1 MRRKTVR
8 SILALIVVGAFS
20 FLAGCGGN
28 NGSTPVGVPTPP
40 PAGQNI
46 VPISVNGGPLV
57 TANPPQ
63 AYVNGAFVSVN
74 ICLPGTA
81 TCQTIDDV
89 LVDTGSFGLRLLA
102 SQVTIN
108 PPPLTDG
115 NGNTLND
122 CAQFQDNSFLWGTVA
137 PVDVKMASEVAS
149 ATSVQLIATPPAGT
163 YSIPPGCTGTNED
176 TQSTLG
182 ANGILGVG
190 PEPFDCGEACDPVDN
205 TTGTPPPVYYLCST
219 VNGCTPTFVSC
230 GAVCGDSQANSQ
242 LTNPVFNFTGDNNG
256 VIVELPAV
264 NSTAASVSGSLIF
277 GIGTQ
282 SNNALGSASILQL
295 DSSDNFTTVFS
306 GQTLNMSFID
316 SGSNG
321 LAFPNGIESNF
332 PGGTIPICTVNPPFY
347 CPATPT
353 AFSATNESGSVNS
366 AVNFSVDNADNLF
379 TQDANN
385 FAFVNLA
392 FDLNQASGAC
402 STTNTG
408 ACSFDWGLPFFYG
421 RNVYTAIDAA
431 APPTGVPAGPF
442 VAY

>member
-1 MRRKTVR
+1 MRSVL
-8 SILALIVVGAFS
+8 ILIAVSAFS
-20 FLAGCGGN
+20 FLAGCGGG

-40 PAGQNI
+40 PPGQNV

-57 TANPPQ
+57 SANPPQ

-74 ICLPGTA
+74 ICLPGTS

-122 CAQFQDNSFLWGTVA
+122 CIQFLDGSFLWGNVA
-137 PVDVKMASEVAS
+137 QVDIKMAGEVAGS
-149 ATSVQLIATPPAGT
+149 TSVQLIANPPANT
-163 YSIPPGCTGTNED
+163 YLIPVGCTGTNED
-176 TQSTLG
+176 TQARLG

-190 PEPFDCGEACDPVDN
+190 PEPFDCGAGPSGCDPVDN
-205 TTGTPPPVYYLCST
+205 TTGSAPPVYYLCSAA
-219 VNGCTPTFVSC
+219 NGCTTTFVSC
-230 GAVCGDSQANSQ
+230 GAVCGDSQPNAQ
-242 LTNPVFNFTGDNNG
+242 VTNPVFNFAADNNG

-264 NSTAASVSGSLIF
+264 TNTAATVSGSLIF

-282 SNNALGSASILQL
+282 SNNALGSASVLQL
-295 DSSDNFTTVFS
+295 DGSDNFTSMFS
-306 GQTLNMSFID
+306 GQTLNMSFVD
-316 SGSNG
+316 SGSNT

-332 PGGTIPICTVNPPFY
+332 PNNTIPICATNTDFY
-347 CPATPT
+347 CPTSLT
-353 AFSATNESGSVNS
+353 AFSATNESGSINS

-379 TQDANN
+379 NQNPNN
-385 FAFVNLA
+385 FVFVNLA
-392 FDLNQASGAC
+392 APQGSGAC
-402 STTNTG
+402 STSNTT

-421 RNVYTAIDAA
+421 RSVFTAIDAA
-431 APPTGVPAGPF
+431 TPPTGVPAGPF
-442 VAY
+442 IAY

>member
-1 MRRKTVR
+1 MRSV
-8 SILALIVVGAFS
+8 LALIAVGAFS
-20 FLAGCGGN
+20 LLVGCSGN
-28 NGSTPVGVPTPP
+28 NGGTPVGVPTPP

-46 VPISVNGGPLV
+46 QPITVDGGPQG
-57 TANPPQ
+57 N
-63 AYVNGAFVSVN
+63 YVNGAFVSVN
-74 ICLPGTA
+74 ICLPGSS
-81 TCQTIDDV
+81 TCQTIDHV

-137 PVDVKMASEVAS
+137 PVDVKMAGEVAS
-149 ATSVQLIATPPAGT
+149 STAVQLIATPPPGT
-163 YSIPPGCTGTNED
+163 YLIPLGCTGSNED
-176 TQSTLG
+176 TQATLG

-190 PEPFDCGEACDPVDN
+190 PEPFDCGTSCDPVDN
-205 TTGTPPPVYYLCST
+205 TTGTPPPIYYLCST

-230 GAVCGDSQANSQ
+230 GSICGDTQAANSQ
-242 LTNPVFNFTGDNNG
+242 LTNPVFNFSGDNNG
-256 VIVELPAV
+256 VIVDLPAV
-264 NSTAASVSGSLIF
+264 NGTAASVSGSLIF

-282 SNNALGSASILQL
+282 SNNALGSASVLQL
-295 DSSDNFTTVFS
+295 DTSDNFTTVFS

-332 PGGTIPICTVNPPFY
+332 PGSTIPICTVNTPFY
-347 CPATPT
+347 CPATLT

-379 TQDANN
+379 AQDANN
-385 FAFVNLA
+385 FVFVNLA
-392 FDLNQASGAC
+392 FNPNQASGAC
-402 STTNTG
+402 SATNAA

-421 RNVYTAIDAA
+421 RHVYTAIDGAT
-431 APPTGVPAGPF
+431 PPTGVPAGPF
-442 VAY
+442 IAY